1 MAHLKRSEKVLT
13 HNTAA
18 LCLGG
23 DVGISSSGPHQIHPG
38 SPLARIWLTPGPH
51 RIRMARQNA
60 TPIIPLISR
69 SSDESSMRHNFQLA
83 RH

>member
-38 SPLARIWLTPGPH
+38 SPLARIEFAWPVKTP
-51 RIRMARQNA
+51 
-60 TPIIPLISR
+60 PLLSP
-69 SSDESSMRHNFQLA
+69 
-83 RH
+83 